1 MIKFNQKTWVKPYID
16 INTKLRKKV
25 KNNFEKQ
32 FFKLVNNSVFG
43 KTMESVRK
51 KLEILKI
58 TNRRNY
64 LVSDANYHAKTFFT
78 ENLLAI
84 EIRKTQIPMKN
95 PGHIK
100 LYCMNIEMNM

>member
-25 KNNFEKQ
+25 RNNFEKQ

-43 KTMESVRK
+43 KNMESVRK

-64 LVSDANYHAKTFFT
+64 LVSDANYHATTLFT

-84 EIRKTQIPMKN
+84 EIRKTQIPMKT